1 MIPKIIHF
9 CWLSDEPYPEKIQKC
24 IDSWHKYLP
33 DYEFIHWNY
42 DRFPRGTSKW
52 VDDAFDNKKYAFAAD
67 YIRLYALYNYG
78 GIYLDTDVEVLKSF
92 DDLLHLPYILGKENT
107 QHGIE
112 AAVLGAEKGAEWIK
126 ICFDHY
132 TNRNFILESGKYD
145 MTVLPQIMLNRI
157 GLKYRIID
165 INDTNDFILDDSI
178 LCRFPIDWFSPK
190 SWETGII
197 TLTKNSRSIHHFTG
211 TWLPKYRQIESAFWK
226 KLELRDKQ
234 IIFRILKKMNLE
246 K

>member
-9 CWLSDEPYPEKIQKC
+9 CWLSNEPYPKKIQKC

-33 DYEFIHWNY
+33 DYEFIHWNFE
-42 DRFPRGTSKW
+42 RFPRGTSKW

-126 ICFDHY
+126 LCFDY
-132 TNRNFILESGKYD
+132 YIDRNFILKSGKYD
-145 MTVLPQIMLNRI
+145 MAVLPQIMLHR
-157 GLKYRIID
+157 LKSRYKIVD
-165 INDTNDFILDDSI
+165 IKNTNDFIFDDNI

-190 SWETGII
+190 SWDTGVIS
-197 TLTKNSRSIHHFTG
+197 LTKNSRSIHHFTG
-211 TWLPKYRQIESAFWK
+211 TWLPKYRKVESFFWK
-226 KLELRDKQ
+226 KLGLRDKQ
-234 IIFRILKKMNLE
+234 IIVRIIRKLRLTK
-246 K
+246 